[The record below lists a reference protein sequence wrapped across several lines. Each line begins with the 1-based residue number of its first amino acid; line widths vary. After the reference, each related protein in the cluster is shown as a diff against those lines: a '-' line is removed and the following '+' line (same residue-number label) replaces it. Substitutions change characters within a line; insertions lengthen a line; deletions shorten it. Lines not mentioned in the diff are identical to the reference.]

1 MNCSPPS
8 SSVYGIFQARILEWV
23 AISYF
28 RGSFQPRD
36 QIHAKSDQIYTLE
49 KDVVIGFT
57 LLFKINKIYKIVV
70 FKTLVIGN
78 KSQWTFKIPQGN

>member
-1 MNCSPPS
+1 MDCSPPG
-8 SSVYGIFQARILEWV
+8 SSVHEIFQARILEWV

-28 RGSFQPRD
+28 RGSTQPRY
-36 QIHAKSDQIYTLE
+36 QTYAKSDQIYTSD

-70 FKTLVIGN
+70 FKTLVAGN
-78 KSQWTFKIPQGN
+78 KSQWTFKRQETN